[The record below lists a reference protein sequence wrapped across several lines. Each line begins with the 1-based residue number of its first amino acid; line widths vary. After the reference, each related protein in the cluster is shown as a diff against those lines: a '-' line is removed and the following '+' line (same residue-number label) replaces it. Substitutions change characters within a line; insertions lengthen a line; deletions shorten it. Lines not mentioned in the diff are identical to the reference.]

1 MIRDERATDPPS
13 AEPMKISDIHS
24 NGGSQNLM
32 NSQSRRTAH
41 NIGGK
46 VEGGKQ
52 KAERRSRFGVCL
64 RRRLWQRIAP
74 C

>member
-1 MIRDERATDPPS
+1 
-13 AEPMKISDIHS
+13 MKISDIHS

-46 VEGGKQ
+46 AESGKQ
-52 KAERRSRFGVCL
+52 KAETPHPLWCLLTPDDCGRESRHAETRR
-64 RRRLWQRIAP
+64 QH
-74 C
+74 